1 MICWKTKKL
10 GERTIL
16 NFILMWIGLLAKV
29 NLREMLIPQ
38 TLDMYAVRNE
48 CLDLKGHTLCS
59 MQCETLEEVL
69 KRVQFKNINLEAT
82 SLDDESAVALFDM
95 VEYYESAVH
104 LNISGNENIGV
115 RGWQACSRMIKKVRH
130 TESRIVL

>member
-1 MICWKTKKL
+1 
-10 GERTIL
+10 
-16 NFILMWIGLLAKV
+16 
-29 NLREMLIPQ
+29 MLIPQ
-38 TLDMYAVRNE
+38 TLDMDAVRNE
-48 CLDLKGHTLCS
+48 CLDLKGHTLGS

-69 KRVQFKNINLEAT
+69 KRVQFKNIDLEAT
-82 SLDDESAVALFDM
+82 SLDDESSVALFDM

-130 TESRIVL
+130 IESRIV